1 MSKQASNHDTMM
13 INQDTYPE
21 LKPGTVPMDAMT
33 VRPQSNYVNLV
44 LLRELQ
50 SHAVFTTNGQDADIA
65 TVPVS
70 DGDYSPGLM
79 FMRKQTG
86 SDRRVGKALQ
96 RDLALFGEDE
106 DECTMQVNEMCQDCP
121 ECILYGSAAGDDAIS
136 ITSRVMYDTA
146 YTLRDATIVIDEK
159 FQNAPG
165 GDYAK
170 TAEAT
175 IREPDFFEPGTLF
188 PSVITLR
195 DTTPAELA
203 FVLGITRK
211 NKRYGA
217 ATSRLGRT
225 KNHILGVYAGSE
237 EGPANLE
244 LTRDAIG
251 RLQTDSD
258 TGYGSVQDVTSS
270 ENLDPERVADHVRD
284 SFDET
289 IDEDGLDLGRISD
302 GTVSELIDVAT
313 GEEFGEVL
321 AEQREHSREFLPET
335 E

>member
-1 MSKQASNHDTMM
+1 MIDHDTH
-13 INQDTYPE
+13 PE
-21 LKPGTVPMDAMT
+21 LERGTVAPDAMNL
-33 VRPQSNYVNLV
+33 RPQNNFVNVLV
-44 LLRELQ
+44 LRELQ
-50 SHAVFTTNGQDADIA
+50 SHAVFTTNGQDADLA
-65 TVPVS
+65 NVAVG
-70 DGDYSPGLM
+70 DGDQRDEYSPGLM

-86 SDRRVGKALQ
+86 SDRRFAKALQ
-96 RDLALFGEDE
+96 RDLGLFDNDE

-136 ITSRVMYDTA
+136 ITSRVRYDTA
-146 YTLRDATIVIDEK
+146 YTLRDATIIIDEK

-258 TGYGSVQDVTSS
+258 TKYSSVQDVTSS
-270 ENLDPERVADHVRD
+270 ENLDPKRVANHVRD
-284 SFDET
+284 SFDEA

-302 GTVSELIDVAT
+302 GTVSELINVAT

-335 E
+335 Q

>member
-1 MSKQASNHDTMM
+1 M
-13 INQDTYPE
+13 IDHDTYPE
-21 LKPGTVPMDAMT
+21 LERGTVAPDEMT
-33 VRPQSNYVNLV
+33 LRPQNNFVNVLV
-44 LLRELQ
+44 LRELQ
-50 SHAVFTTNGQDADIA
+50 SHAVFTTNGQDADLA
-65 TVPVS
+65 NLAVG
-70 DGDYSPGLM
+70 DGDDRAEYSPGLM

-86 SDRRVGKALQ
+86 SDRRFGKALQ
-96 RDLALFGEDE
+96 RDLGLFEDGE

-136 ITSRVMYDTA
+136 ITSRVVYDTA
-146 YTLRDATIVIDEK
+146 YSLRDATVVVDEK

-170 TAEAT
+170 SAEAT

-188 PSVITLR
+188 PSVITLQ

-217 ATSRLGRT
+217 ATSRLGRV

-244 LTRDAIG
+244 LTRDAIL
-251 RLQTDSD
+251 RLRDDSE
-258 TGYGSVQDVTSS
+258 TGYDSINDVTGS
-270 ENLDPERVADHVRD
+270 ENLDPERVADHVRT
-284 SFDET
+284 SFET
-289 IDEDGLDLGRISD
+289 SIDVNGLDLTRVSE
-302 GTVSELIDVAT
+302 GTVSELIDLAT
-313 GEEFGEVL
+313 DEEFGDVL
-321 AEQREHSREFLPET
+321 AEQREYSRDFLPDPE
-335 E
+335 